1 MHRRMPIGPSVS
13 ALLQCRTSLTSK
25 SLVGRV
31 GLQELTSE
39 SYDEVMTLN
48 LRSVMESCAA
58 ANPHPIETPGQRDR
72 HRIARS
78 ADGHHLHLVPRDAHA
93 ARRPRDPP
101 RHATDAA

>member
-1 MHRRMPIGPSVS
+1 MPIGPCVS

-48 LRSVMESCAA
+48 LRSVM
-58 ANPHPIETPGQRDR
+58 
-72 HRIARS
+72 
-78 ADGHHLHLVPRDAHA
+78 
-93 ARRPRDPP
+93 
-101 RHATDAA
+101 